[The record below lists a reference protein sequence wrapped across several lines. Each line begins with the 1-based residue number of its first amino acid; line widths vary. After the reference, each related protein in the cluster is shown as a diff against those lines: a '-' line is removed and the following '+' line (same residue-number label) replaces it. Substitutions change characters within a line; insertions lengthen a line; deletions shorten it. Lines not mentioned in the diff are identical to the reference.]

1 MTWLS
6 WNVVNFLTTRTI
18 RVGYRPTLPITA
30 PRTRRENSVPAHLLA
45 YQFECGVIPRTRAIA
60 AAILASLARGEDPD
74 RIEERIKCAEAARL
88 SLTLW

>member
-1 MTWLS
+1 M
-6 WNVVNFLTTRTI
+6 
-18 RVGYRPTLPITA
+18 
-30 PRTRRENSVPAHLLA
+30 PAHLLA